1 MAGPVR
7 IVLGM
12 PRAARYTVGD
22 MEIAIV
28 SDGEF
33 RLDGGAVFGLIPRIM
48 WEPVIGRENIDDD
61 YRIPLGLN
69 CMVVRSG
76 ADVLLADTG
85 FGNKL
90 TGAVRERAFP
100 GDYGHLLD
108 ELAALGIAREDVTVV
123 ANTHLHADHCGWN
136 TMRDA
141 SGSLVPTF
149 PKARYFIQRGEYE
162 AATHLN
168 ERTRGTY
175 FAENFE
181 PLVGSGQLEFID
193 GEREILGG
201 VTFIPTPGHTADHA
215 SIVLS
220 SSGETAI
227 YLGDLVH
234 HGVQIERPVWIPAFD
249 VLPLVSLETKK
260 ALAERAVRERALL
273 ISVHSAF
280 PGVGRLTEAAGRRTF
295 VPE

>member
-1 MAGPVR
+1 VGVR
-7 IVLGM
+7 IVSEM

-22 MEIAIV
+22 LDIAVV

-48 WEPVIGRENIDDD
+48 WEPVIGRENIDAE

-76 ADVLLADTG
+76 KDVLLADTG

-100 GDYGHLLD
+100 GDYGRLLE
-108 ELAALGIAREDVTVV
+108 ELAALGIAPEDVTAV

-136 TMRDA
+136 TIRDD
-141 SGSLVPTF
+141 SGKLLPTF
-149 PKARYFIQRGEYE
+149 PRARYFIQRGEYD
-162 AATHLN
+162 AATHTN

-181 PLVGSGQLEFID
+181 PLMESGQLELVD
-193 GEREILGG
+193 GEREIVPGASFL
-201 VTFIPTPGHTADHA
+201 PTPGHTADHA
-215 SIVLS
+215 SIVMS
-220 SSGETAI
+220 SKGETAI

-234 HGVQIERPVWIPAFD
+234 HAVQVERPVWIPAFD

-260 ALAERAVRERALL
+260 ALADRAIRERALL

-280 PGVGRLTEAAGRRTF
+280 PGAGRLTEADGRRTF
-295 VPE
+295 VAE